1 MSKQILAEW
10 ETTNGAFV
18 ALGNKLYQCI
28 DLDTD
33 TTKKSTKGKEFEF
46 IEYIFF
52 VNECKCF
59 VHEIIK
65 FIIGIPHSNVFEM
78 SLFEK
83 ILLRKYVDQHT
94 VKVKSL
100 RVNTDRSMCRMT
112 TEKKAL
118 SDIFLKMSVQEDKI
132 TCTPLLLDGQ
142 LV

>member
-1 MSKQILAEW
+1 
-10 ETTNGAFV
+10 
-18 ALGNKLYQCI
+18 
-28 DLDTD
+28 
-33 TTKKSTKGKEFEF
+33 
-46 IEYIFF
+46 
-52 VNECKCF
+52 
-59 VHEIIK
+59 
-65 FIIGIPHSNVFEM
+65 M